1 MSKEIAATQ
10 SAAPDV
16 SVIVPV
22 HNVAP
27 WLVDCLSSILDQ
39 EVDHEVIVVDDGS
52 TDDTW
57 SIVGEFAQR
66 DPRVRAV
73 RNIGKGG
80 AQARNYGVELARGEY
95 VAFADGDDI
104 VPRRAYATMLD
115 AAREDGA
122 DMVVGGFLKFYT
134 THTWHPTESWSAWAR
149 RRSATTLD
157 EHPSLIRNRACWNR
171 LFRRDFWVGENILFP
186 TVPRS
191 NDVVPMTK
199 ALVAARRIAVLPET
213 VYLYRNR
220 PGSTSMSSRASGLAS
235 FESYLRQELASCIHV
250 SALGSSAVMR
260 EYDDLVL
267 VRDGWVHLR
276 NFLRDLAT
284 ENNLDDTELAAPLA
298 ELSALIDKLL
308 SRLTDRMEKRVDSR
322 TRWVWALARAG
333 RWAEA
338 TLLVTDPAR
347 AVVTDEP
354 LIFPSLTTGELAPV
368 DEKDHRRVLS
378 SLLTEVTEAETPVP
392 EHVAGRLAKHAVLF
406 NRLYPASALH
416 WHSAAVQQLVLA
428 AQTGKDEVVRSVL
441 EGKPLKVSETQLT
454 VRDKQAVLSATV
466 SPVGKVTDISVQTA
480 QGASRRPFARTDV
493 DEHTG
498 QIEAV
503 TAVDT
508 LPVGRTFVRV
518 RMRHELGTI
527 DVVVSPTIAHD
538 DRSRH
543 VFRSETNRQVHI
555 NPGFMRRV
563 AEVPRKVGRVARDV
577 ARRTLRR

>member
-39 EVDHEVIVVDDGS
+39 DVDHEVIVVDDGS

-57 SIVGEFAQR
+57 SIVGEFARR

-80 AQARNYGVELARGEY
+80 AQARNYGVELARGTY
-95 VAFADGDDI
+95 IAFADGDDI
-104 VPRRAYATMLD
+104 VPRHAYSAMLD
-115 AAREDGA
+115 AAREDEA

-134 THTWHPTESWSAWAR
+134 TRTWHPTESWSAWAR

-171 LFRRDFWVGENILFP
+171 LFRRDFWIGQNIVFP

-250 SALGSSAVMR
+250 SSLAGGAVMR

-267 VRDGWVHLR
+267 SRDGWVHLR

-284 ENNLDDTELAAPLA
+284 EKDLDDAELGGPLA

-322 TRWVWALARAG
+322 TRWIWALARAG

-338 TLLVTDPAR
+338 TLLVTEPAR

-354 LIFPSLTTGELAPV
+354 LIFPSLTTGEMAPV

-378 SLLTEVTEAETPVP
+378 SLLAEITEAETPAP
-392 EHVAGRLAKHAVLF
+392 GHVAERLAKHAALF

-428 AQTGKDEVVRSVL
+428 AQTGKADAVRSVL

-454 VRDKQAVLSATV
+454 VRNKQAVLSATV
-466 SPVGKVTDISVQTA
+466 SPVGQVTGISVQTA
-480 QGASRRPFARTDV
+480 QGVSRRPFARTVV

-503 TAVDT
+503 TEVGT

-555 NPGFMRRV
+555 NPGFVRRV
-563 AEVPRKVGRVARDV
+563 AEVPRKVGRAARGV
-577 ARRTLRR
+577 ARRALRR

>member
-39 EVDHEVIVVDDGS
+39 DVDHEVIVVDDGS

-57 SIVGEFAQR
+57 SIVGEFARR

-80 AQARNYGVELARGEY
+80 AQARNYGVELARGTY
-95 VAFADGDDI
+95 IAFADGDDI
-104 VPRRAYATMLD
+104 VPRHAYSAMLD
-115 AAREDGA
+115 AAREDEA
-122 DMVVGGFLKFYT
+122 DMVVGGFFKFYT
-134 THTWHPTESWSAWAR
+134 TRTWHPTESWSAWAR

-171 LFRRDFWVGENILFP
+171 LFRRDFWIGQNIVFP

-235 FESYLRQELASCIHV
+235 FESYLRQELASCVHV
-250 SALGSSAVMR
+250 GSVGSLDLMR
-260 EYDDLVL
+260 EYDDLVIA
-267 VRDGWVHLR
+267 RDGWVHLR
-276 NFLRDLAT
+276 NFLRSLAVDDRVDDPDLG
-284 ENNLDDTELAAPLA
+284 AALA
-298 ELSALIDKLL
+298 EISSVIGELL
-308 SRLTDRMEKRVDSR
+308 SRLTDRMDKRADAR
-322 TRWVWALARAG
+322 TRWVWGLARAG

-338 TLLVTDPAR
+338 VRLVTDP
-347 AVVTDEP
+347 VSVLVTEEP
-354 LIFPSLTTGELAPV
+354 LAFPSPAGGKAVPV

-378 SLLTEVTEAETPVP
+378 SLLVEATDPETPVSG
-392 EHVAGRLAKHAVLF
+392 ETVERLAKHAGLF
-406 NRLYPASALH
+406 GRLYPASALH
-416 WHSAAVQQLVLA
+416 WHSAAVQLLVLA
-428 AQTGKDEVVRSVL
+428 IQTGNADTVRAVL
-441 EGKPLKVSETQLT
+441 AQKPLKISEVQLT
-454 VRDKQAVLSATV
+454 VRDKRAVLSATV
-466 SPVGKVTDISVQTA
+466 SPVSLVSAIAAQTA
-480 QGASRRPFARTDV
+480 QGTSRHQFASTVV
-493 DEHTG
+493 DAHTG
-498 QIEAV
+498 QIEAATEV
-503 TAVDT
+503 GS
-508 LPVGRTFVRV
+508 LPVGRAFVRV
-518 RMRHELGTI
+518 RMQHELGAV

-555 NPGFMRRV
+555 NPGLAKRLLAGPRRGAHAAKSLLRRV
-563 AEVPRKVGRVARDV
+563 VRP
-577 ARRTLRR
+577 